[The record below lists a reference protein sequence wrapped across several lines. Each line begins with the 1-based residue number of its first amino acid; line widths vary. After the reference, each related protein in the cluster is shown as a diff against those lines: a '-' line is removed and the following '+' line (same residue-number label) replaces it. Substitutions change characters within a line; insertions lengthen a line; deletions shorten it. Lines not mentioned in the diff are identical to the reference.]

1 MIIVQGINIKKVN
14 DPVFLSA
21 RKFMVERLARLE
33 AAGPSKEL
41 DIARD
46 RYTGLTAKDVII
58 EPPVSF
64 NSGIVRC
71 CFLSRK
77 TGFFRADIE
86 VEKVDPKLIF
96 DEFLVDITT
105 YSTVDELVLRVKG
118 GVQGAGV
125 VFITG
130 LDKYGIVTTADK
142 STPEDAM
149 KIMNDIYWDKII
161 VDTLD
166 AMDPT
171 TKSSGTFSVESINI
185 DPLAGL
191 LFVIEDLEAIA

>member
-142 STPEDAM
+142 STPDDAM